1 MIEISPAASDW
12 SGLEDLRADVE
23 RTLRRSCRD
32 ANELDD
38 LVQETF
44 IRAARFRSGLQS
56 SDRLRSW
63 VLRIAWNVLRD
74 HIRRQR
80 RARTV
85 EVADEVLLEVEG
97 REQPPGES
105 PQTQF
110 STPGGPVERGELVEL
125 LSALLPG
132 LRADERALLEGYY
145 VRGLG
150 CAGSGAQLGIS
161 AEQAKM
167 RLFRLRKRIRRELL
181 RRTSLRRGALE
192 ASREV
197 VA

>member
-1 MIEISPAASDW
+1 MIEIGPAPEDW

-44 IRAARFRSGLQS
+44 MRAARFRSGLQS
-56 SDRLRSW
+56 CERLRSW

-85 EVADEVLLEVEG
+85 EVGDEFLLEVEG
-97 REQPPGES
+97 REPTPGEA
-105 PQTQF
+105 PQERF
-110 STPGGPVERGELVEL
+110 SIGGALVDRAELAQL
-125 LSALLPG
+125 LVDLMPG
-132 LRADERALLEGYY
+132 LRAEERTLLEGYY
-145 VRGLG
+145 VEGLG
-150 CAGSGAQLGIS
+150 CAGAGAGLGIS
-161 AEQAKM
+161 PEQAKM
-167 RLFRLRKRIRRELL
+167 RLFRLRKRLRRELL
-181 RRTSLRRGALE
+181 RRTSLRRRAIE
-192 ASREV
+192 AGREV